1 MRAVNRF
8 NVTHF
13 WNPHGLR
20 IPNWYGTCLVMKIF
34 TIGLPAECVLTTG
47 KAKNILSEKKYF
59 WRTLSKD
66 LQKSEN
72 VKN

>member
-13 WNPHGLR
+13 WNPHVLR

-34 TIGLPAECVLTTG
+34 TIGLPAECGGFGYKGIYKG
-47 KAKNILSEKKYF
+47 KYCKSVKVNFE
-59 WRTLSKD
+59 TL
-66 LQKSEN
+66 N
-72 VKN
+72 FI